1 MNKNQYLLQL
11 AKQILSVKNSLSKVY
26 FAKLIYFVHKGLV
39 QKGLSK
45 KEDLKFIRMP
55 LGPVPVGFR
64 GIKKDSGIQIKEED
78 TGLIYNKQIYCLST
92 KNDKDIKDE
101 RYDTVKII
109 VNNLSQLS
117 TSELVEH
124 SHNEPSWKGHENSEE
139 YYLENNDLKRSL
151 PQKERH
157 AINPE
162 LDDQKLQ
169 ALLLSGMM
177 DEIVEDSTSLEY
189 PQK

>member
-1 MNKNQYLLQL
+1 MNKNEYLLQL

-64 GIKKDSGIQIKEED
+64 DIKKDSGIQIKEED

-92 KNDKDIKDE
+92 ENDKDIKDE

-117 TSELVEH
+117 TSELVEY
-124 SHNEPSWKGHENSEE
+124 SHNEPSWQKHENSDE
-139 YYLENNDLKRSL
+139 YYLGNNDLKRPL
-151 PQKERH
+151 PQKGRH
-157 AINPE
+157 VANPK
-162 LDDQKLQ
+162 LDNQKLQ